1 MNWHLDW
8 TLMKNT
14 ADPFA
19 WKVAQVVRENSD
31 FSTQPQ
37 CMGMEKV

>member
-1 MNWHLDW
+1 LDADEKAQLIHL
-8 TLMKNT
+8 LEKLR
-14 ADPFA
+14 
-19 WKVAQVVRENSD
+19 KSIRENSD